1 MTTLCIATIPSTHF
15 HLSGKAIG
23 IAAALGAV
31 AIWAG
36 WIVATRHAVGHSL
49 EPAAVGLLRFATPA
63 LVFAPVW
70 WRTGV
75 KPKGLSW
82 PMMAALL
89 GFGAP
94 FFLIAG
100 YAMQFAPAPDV
111 APLLSGAMPLIVAL
125 VAMRLGE
132 RFGVARKLGLGLIAV
147 GIVAIVGFSAV
158 TGTGAWRGHL
168 LLLGAAGMWAVYT
181 LAFKRSG
188 LTAIEAAAF
197 VAVWSTIILLPLGL
211 PALVRTVAAGH
222 AVDVI
227 VQATVQGVLSGVL
240 AIVLYGVAITR
251 LGATRG
257 AALTAL
263 VPVLAA
269 ALSVPLLGEWP
280 TSGTVCAITATTFGV
295 MLAAGVLDGCGLS
308 LASQNSH
315 KTFAVRSNYVMTWW
329 PLDE

>member
-1 MTTLCIATIPSTHF
+1 MSVVCTTPSRSF
-15 HLSGKAIG
+15 HLSATTVG

-36 WIVATRHAVGHSL
+36 WIVATRHAVGHAL
-49 EPAAVGLLRFATPA
+49 EPAAVGLLRFAIPA

-70 WRTGV
+70 WRTGL
-75 KPKGLSW
+75 KPRGLSW
-82 PMMAALL
+82 PMMAALM

-94 FFLIAG
+94 FFLVAAS
-100 YAMQFAPAPDV
+100 AMQYAPAPDV

-132 RFGVARKLGLGLIAV
+132 RFVLARKLGLGLIV
-147 GIVAIVGFSAV
+147 LGIVAVVGHSAFA
-158 TGTGAWRGHL
+158 GGGAWRGHL
-168 LLLGAAGMWAVYT
+168 MLLAGAAMWAVYT

-188 LTAIEAAAF
+188 LSAIEAAAF
-197 VAVWSTIILLPLGL
+197 VAVWSTLLLLPVGG
-211 PALVRTVAAGH
+211 PALVRVVAAGH
-222 AVDVI
+222 VLDVI
-227 VQATVQGVLSGVL
+227 MQATVQGLLSGVL

-269 ALSVPLLGEWP
+269 VLSVPLLGEWP
-280 TSGTVCAITATTFGV
+280 GAATALAIVATTLGV
-295 MLAAGVLDGCGLS
+295 ALAAGSLDGWRQGRNRGNLRP
-308 LASQNSH
+308 A
-315 KTFAVRSNYVMTWW
+315 
-329 PLDE
+329 

>member
-1 MTTLCIATIPSTHF
+1 MTVLCTTSTPSTGF
-15 HLSGKAIG
+15 HLSGTTIG
-23 IAAALGAV
+23 VTAALGAV

-70 WRTGV
+70 WRTGL
-75 KPKGLSW
+75 KPKGVSW
-82 PMMAALL
+82 PMMAALF

-94 FFLIAG
+94 LFLMAG

-111 APLLSGAMPLIVAL
+111 APLMSGAMPLIVAL
-125 VAMRLGE
+125 AAMRLGE
-132 RFGVARKLGLGLIAV
+132 KFGLSRKLGLALIALGV
-147 GIVAIVGFSAV
+147 IAIIGASAFA
-158 TGTGAWRGHL
+158 GTGAWRGHL
-168 LLLGAAGMWAVYT
+168 MLLGAAGMWAAYT

-197 VAVWSTIILLPLGL
+197 VAVWSTIMLLPLGA
-211 PALVRTVAAGH
+211 PALVRVVAAGH
-222 AVDVI
+222 TLDVI
-227 VQATVQGVLSGVL
+227 MQAVVQGVLSGVV

-263 VPVLAA
+263 VPVVAA
-269 ALSVPLLGEWP
+269 VLSVLLLGEWP
-280 TSGTVCAITATTFGV
+280 AAGTVGGIVATTFGV
-295 MLAAGVLDGCGLS
+295 MLAAGVFDS
-308 LASQNSH
+308 
-315 KTFAVRSNYVMTWW
+315 
-329 PLDE
+329 

>member
-1 MTTLCIATIPSTHF
+1 MSVICTTPSRSF
-15 HLSGKAIG
+15 HLSGASVG

-36 WIVATRHAVGHSL
+36 WIVATRHAVGHAL
-49 EPAAVGLLRFATPA
+49 EPAAVGLLRFAIHA

-70 WRTGV
+70 WRTGL

-82 PMMAALL
+82 SMMAALM

-94 FFLIAG
+94 FFLVAG
-100 YAMQFAPAPDV
+100 SAMQYAPAPDV

-125 VAMRLGE
+125 VAIRQGE
-132 RFGVARKLGLGLIAV
+132 RFAFARWLGLGLIV
-147 GIVAIVGFSAV
+147 LGIVAVVGHSAFA
-158 TGTGAWRGHL
+158 GGGAWRGHL
-168 LLLGAAGMWAVYT
+168 MLLAGAAMWAVYT

-188 LTAIEAAAF
+188 LSAIEAAAL
-197 VAVWSTIILLPLGL
+197 VALWSTLMLLPLGG
-211 PALVRTVAAGH
+211 PALVRVVATGH
-222 AVDVI
+222 VLDVI
-227 VQATVQGVLSGVL
+227 MQATVQGLLSGVL

-269 ALSVPLLGEWP
+269 VLSVPLLGEWP
-280 TSGTVCAITATTFGV
+280 SAATALAIVATTLGV
-295 MLAAGVLDGCGLS
+295 ALAAGSLDGWRQGRNRGNLRP
-308 LASQNSH
+308 A
-315 KTFAVRSNYVMTWW
+315 
-329 PLDE
+329 